1 MVAEA
6 VRVPGRAL
14 AIVAG
19 VIALAMTVLYLAL
32 ITSEDEADAG
42 VVAIVTAV
50 LVILGA
56 AALAAGLVVAW
67 PPRTRLIVL
76 GATTG
81 GLLAAG
87 VLGIFSIGLPLI
99 VAAVCCL
106 FAWGRVGVLGTARA
120 LGGTARCPPSPA
132 SWTGAVVV
140 VAILAG

>member
-1 MVAEA
+1 VVTQA

-14 AIVAG
+14 ATIAG
-19 VIALAMTVLYLAL
+19 VIALATTVLYLTL
-32 ITSEDEADAG
+32 ITSEEEADTG

-67 PPRTRLIVL
+67 TPRTRLIVL

-99 VAAVCCL
+99 AAAVCCL
-106 FAWGRVGVLGTARA
+106 FAWGRVASAVRPVPSGAPLLSAVAGVV
-120 LGGTARCPPSPA
+120 
-132 SWTGAVVV
+132 TGAIAAA
-140 VAILAG
+140 AILAA